1 MTKPALQKFTRGCLC
16 LEVIEGLRF
25 SQAYAGGVAALLT
38 VSRHGRRRPFWWSQ
52 CEQSRK
58 PSPGWWRLFSMC
70 TKNFY
75 FAVFGSSVSMT
86 IARELL
92 WGRSVT
98 TIQAVIFGM
107 MLSWTPSAVLLA
119 ILLWNDPR
127 DPVDQP

>member
-1 MTKPALQKFTRGCLC
+1 
-16 LEVIEGLRF
+16 
-25 SQAYAGGVAALLT
+25 
-38 VSRHGRRRPFWWSQ
+38 
-52 CEQSRK
+52 
-58 PSPGWWRLFSMC
+58 MC

>member
-1 MTKPALQKFTRGCLC
+1 MTKPALQKSTRGGFL
-16 LEVIEGLRF
+16 LDLMKNSTLRF
-25 SQAYAGGVAALLT
+25 SVL
-38 VSRHGRRRPFWWSQ
+38 RSQ
-52 CEQSRK
+52 L
-58 PSPGWWRLFSMC
+58 P
-70 TKNFY
+70 
-75 FAVFGSSVSMT
+75 

-119 ILLWNDPR
+119 ILLWSDPR